1 MGREVKMDK
10 AKMNVLGERMKIYE
24 IENLE
29 QRLDSVKDTL
39 SFLGFDTAN
48 RFKAYTDP
56 KLNAVFS
63 MYTAPSAAFLEKE
76 GENISSYSQLEAFV
90 KKYLGANVKM
100 DFELTRE
107 KC

>member
-1 MGREVKMDK
+1 MEKE
-10 AKMNVLGERMKIYE
+10 KMNVLGERMKIYG

-29 QRLDSVKDTL
+29 QRLDTVKDTL
-39 SFLGFDTAN
+39 SFLGFDTVN
-48 RFKAYTDP
+48 LFKVYTDP

-63 MYTAPSAAFLEKE
+63 VYAAPSAAFLEKE
-76 GENISSYSQLEAFV
+76 GEKISSYSQLEAFV

-100 DFELTRE
+100 DFELTRG